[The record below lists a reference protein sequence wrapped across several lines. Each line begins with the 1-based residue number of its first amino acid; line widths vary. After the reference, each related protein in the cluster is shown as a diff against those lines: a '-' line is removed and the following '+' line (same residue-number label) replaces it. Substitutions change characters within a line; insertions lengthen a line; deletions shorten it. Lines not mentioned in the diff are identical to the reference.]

1 MSATINLNANTLT
14 VGADNTTPVDPV
26 NASSGTYAGT
36 IAGTGGITK
45 IGSGT
50 LTLGGANTYTG
61 STTISGGTLQI
72 GNGGTTGTLGTGPVI
87 DDAALRINRSDAITV
102 ANAISGSGTLTQA
115 GSGTTTLSGGTG
127 NTYTGLTTVS
137 AGTLNLDKS
146 SGNAIGGDLTIS
158 GGNVTYAAGRSHQIA
173 DTAAVTISS
182 GNFNGTAL
190 NAGVTTNITET
201 IGSMTV
207 TGGSFQTGRGPSGR

>member
-1 MSATINLNANTLT
+1 M
-14 VGADNTTPVDPV
+14 
-26 NASSGTYAGT
+26 
-36 IAGTGGITK
+36 TK

-61 STTISGGTLQI
+61 STTISSGTLQI

-87 DDAALRINRSDAITV
+87 DDAALRINRSNAITV

-182 GNFNGTAL
+182 GNFNGTARCRCHDERHGDDRQPGGHRRL
-190 NAGVTTNITET
+190 VPTGARVDVDGDRRRQFHRRHGRAFSPATAVTAA
-201 IGSMTV
+201 V
-207 TGGSFQTGRGPSGR
+207 LAV